1 MSGVSVGSLRRV
13 GGIKVKIKSASGGP
27 AQRAQGVALFTFSW
41 WVAGFSTVVAVAGW
55 VALLAWHL
63 KATRNL
69 PGAQPAIIT
78 DGVFCV
84 SPVAPPAEPWL
95 GLRLPGEE
103 SAPTSKGNIALR
115 SNRHPSCSPSL
126 KKRTAT
132 VPEFPKNLFN

>member
-1 MSGVSVGSLRRV
+1 M
-13 GGIKVKIKSASGGP
+13 KVKIKSASGGP
-27 AQRAQGVALFTFSW
+27 AQRALGVARFPSGW
-41 WVAGFSTVVAVAGW
+41 SVVGFYPVVAVAGW

-103 SAPTSKGNIALR
+103 Q
-115 SNRHPSCSPSL
+115 
-126 KKRTAT
+126 
-132 VPEFPKNLFN
+132 